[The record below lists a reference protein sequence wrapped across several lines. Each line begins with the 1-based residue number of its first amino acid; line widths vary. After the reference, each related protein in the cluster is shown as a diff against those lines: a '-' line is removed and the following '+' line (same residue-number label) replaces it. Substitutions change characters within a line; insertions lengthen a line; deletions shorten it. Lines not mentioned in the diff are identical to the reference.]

1 MRDNDPMTAAFDY
14 GEARRVQLL
23 MRRKWSSIACEETDE
38 DHPACW
44 RRTTDASDWCEA
56 CRRRFPI
63 YLDWRKNKEK
73 ERKALRR
80 LHGALQRA
88 QEGR

>member
-1 MRDNDPMTAAFDY
+1 MNDNDPMTAAFDY
-14 GEARRVQLL
+14 GEARRVQLM
-23 MRRKWSSIACEETDE
+23 MRRKWSSIACEERDA

-44 RRTTDASDWCEA
+44 QRTHEQSDWCEA

-63 YLDWRKNKEK
+63 YLDWRKDKEQ

-80 LHGALQRA
+80 LQCTLQRA
-88 QEGR
+88 YEGR